1 MTGNIILKGGGI
13 LVMAVGLAV
22 LMGFVH
28 RKQAKVMCK
37 SLDIVI
43 PGGHYLITRDEVR
56 ALVDKADSTV
66 LWHPINYAGLRNLEK
81 AILKSPY
88 VEDVSV
94 YAGVNGVLKVEVSQ
108 RQPLVRIIN
117 ERNHH
122 FYLDG
127 EGHKMP
133 LSSNYT
139 PRVLVASGHIDE
151 PFHAGK
157 DSLETG

>member
-127 EGHKMP
+127 EDRKSTR
-133 LSSNYT
+133 LNSS
-139 PRVLVASGHIDE
+139 H
-151 PFHAGK
+151 
-157 DSLETG
+157 

>member
-1 MTGNIILKGGGI
+1 
-13 LVMAVGLAV
+13 
-22 LMGFVH
+22 
-28 RKQAKVMCK
+28 MCK

-108 RQPLVRIIN
+108 RQPLVRS
-117 ERNHH
+117 EEHTSE
-122 FYLDG
+122 LQSL
-127 EGHKMP
+127 M
-133 LSSNYT
+133 SNSYA
-139 PRVLVASGHIDE
+139 VFCL
-151 PFHAGK
+151 K
-157 DSLETG
+157 K

>member
-13 LVMAVGLAV
+13 LVRAVGLAV

-43 PGGHYLITRDEVR
+43 PGGHYLITRDAVR

-81 AILKSPY
+81 EIGRAHVWTTVTNAHLVCRLLLAKKQRRQHTKCQHTQY
-88 VEDVSV
+88 V
-94 YAGVNGVLKVEVSQ
+94 
-108 RQPLVRIIN
+108 
-117 ERNHH
+117 
-122 FYLDG
+122 
-127 EGHKMP
+127 
-133 LSSNYT
+133 
-139 PRVLVASGHIDE
+139 
-151 PFHAGK
+151 
-157 DSLETG
+157 